1 MFGYPS
7 AETKCW
13 LHRAYGNS
21 QGPTGQLKA
30 RLDDLK
36 KPWRMEISP
45 SVLQHSET
53 ARLAIDAFLEQG
65 EPGYLQAIANE
76 KELPFLSSLDMDY
89 MSQHNQSITESP
101 MKGREAGQTRE
112 DNTDM
117 VSLISGVTSMTYFPL
132 MSDVDPPNLEL
143 GWPEISSATK
153 LDQTEIKLYFQRDKA
168 NSIKELLRSLIS
180 KAKTVSRAIAI
191 SI

>member
-1 MFGYPS
+1 
-7 AETKCW
+7 
-13 LHRAYGNS
+13 
-21 QGPTGQLKA
+21 
-30 RLDDLK
+30 
-36 KPWRMEISP
+36 MEISP